1 MEIFR
6 DIPGYEGL
14 YKISNKGNVYSSY
27 LKENM
32 KLSVTCDGY
41 FRVSLS
47 SENKKKNFFVQRLVA
62 ESFIPNVDNKQFV
75 DHIDG
80 NKKNNCVYNLR
91 WVTRQENDSNPV
103 TVLRR
108 KKCHKKG
115 SLAHRYGC
123 CGKLN
128 GKSKPVIQMDKNGNF
143 IAEFESTRMAGKI
156 TGVNYRGIAN
166 VANGRVGTK
175 TAGGYIWKYK

>member
-47 SENKKKNFFVQRLVA
+47 SENKKKNFFVQRL
-62 ESFIPNVDNKQFV
+62 
-75 DHIDG
+75 
-80 NKKNNCVYNLR
+80 
-91 WVTRQENDSNPV
+91 
-103 TVLRR
+103 
-108 KKCHKKG
+108 
-115 SLAHRYGC
+115 
-123 CGKLN
+123 
-128 GKSKPVIQMDKNGNF
+128 
-143 IAEFESTRMAGKI
+143 
-156 TGVNYRGIAN
+156 
-166 VANGRVGTK
+166 
-175 TAGGYIWKYK
+175 